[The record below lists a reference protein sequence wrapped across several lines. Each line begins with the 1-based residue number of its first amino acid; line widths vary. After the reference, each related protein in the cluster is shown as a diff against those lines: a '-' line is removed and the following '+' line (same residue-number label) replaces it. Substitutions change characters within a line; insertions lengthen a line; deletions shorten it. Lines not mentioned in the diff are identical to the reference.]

1 VTATGQKQQGQ
12 LGHVACSMAQRN
24 WLRASEQLRVTLEQL
39 LQPDSST
46 VSPCT
51 DPMRYFTYIACQ
63 TPSEASLE
71 LNGQAL
77 AAVCMRNAQV
87 AAMKLHQL
95 ATATPSQRSEIVQ
108 QMAASWKT

>member
-1 VTATGQKQQGQ
+1 
-12 LGHVACSMAQRN
+12 
-24 WLRASEQLRVTLEQL
+24 VTLEQL